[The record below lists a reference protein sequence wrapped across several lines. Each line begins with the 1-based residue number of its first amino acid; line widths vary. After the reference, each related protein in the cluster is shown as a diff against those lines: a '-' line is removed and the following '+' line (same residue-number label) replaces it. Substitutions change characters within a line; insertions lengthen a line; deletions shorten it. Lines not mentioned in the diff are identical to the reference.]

1 MMEQLLITAITI
13 ICSIIGAVSAAFGIV
28 KSMTEKHE
36 KERKEREER
45 QEALQLIILNSLNG
59 VIDLSIASSTAIA
72 RIPSAHCN
80 GDMHSA
86 LERMQKTKEDQRRA
100 LTAAGVSHMM
110 HDD

>member
-1 MMEQLLITAITI
+1 MEQLLITAITI
-13 ICSIIGAVSAAFGIV
+13 MCSIIGAVSAAFGIV

-45 QEALQLIILNSLNG
+45 QEALQLIILKSLDG
-59 VIDLSIASSTAIA
+59 ALDLSISTATAIS

-80 GDMHSA
+80 GDMHAA
-86 LERMQKTKEDQRRA
+86 LKAAQKTKEDQRRA

>member
-28 KSMTEKHE
+28 KSMTEK
-36 KERKEREER
+36 
-45 QEALQLIILNSLNG
+45 QEALQLIILKSLDG
-59 VIDLSIASSTAIA
+59 ALDLSISTATAIS

-80 GDMHSA
+80 GDMHAA
-86 LERMQKTKEDQRRA
+86 LKAAQKTKEDQRRA

>member
-1 MMEQLLITAITI
+1 MEQLLITVITVT
-13 ICSIIGAVSAAFGIV
+13 CSIIGAVSAAFGIV

-36 KERKEREER
+36 RERKEREDR

-59 VIDLSIASSTAIA
+59 VIDLSIASSTAIS
-72 RIPSAHCN
+72 RIPDAHCN

-86 LERMQKTKEDQRRA
+86 LERMQKTREDQRRA
-100 LTAAGVSHMM
+100 LTAAGISHMM